1 MIISILFAFIL
12 AKIKGYKLLLAFKTF
27 SLYPLFLVE
36 ATYIFFQ
43 VNTFMGNYYF
53 LQYAGYIKS
62 AYMYVLILP
71 ILLYKLYVPAIA
83 GSGLVFL
90 GTILNKIV
98 IFFNDGKMP
107 IYPTL
112 SKLTGYYKVGAI
124 EKGSDA
130 LHILVNE
137 NTKLVYLTDY
147 IDVGFSILS
156 IGDVLIH
163 SFIFVIVYFTIKA
176 ISIKKAF
183 MDKKN

>member
-12 AKIKGYKLLLAFKTF
+12 AKIKGYKLLPALKSF

-43 VNTFMGNYYF
+43 VNIFAGNYYF
-53 LQYAGYIKS
+53 LQYAGFLKS
-62 AYMYVLILP
+62 AYMYVLIIP
-71 ILLYKLYVPAIA
+71 ILFYKLYVPAIA

-112 SKLTGYYKVGAI
+112 SKLTGYYKVGSI
-124 EKGSDA
+124 EKGNDA

-137 NTKLVYLTDY
+137 NTKLVFLTDY
-147 IDVGFSILS
+147 IDVGYSIMSL
-156 IGDVLIH
+156 GDVLIH
-163 SFIFVIVYFTIKA
+163 SFIFVIVYYTIKA
-176 ISIKKAF
+176 VNTKKLLR
-183 MDKKN
+183 DKKN